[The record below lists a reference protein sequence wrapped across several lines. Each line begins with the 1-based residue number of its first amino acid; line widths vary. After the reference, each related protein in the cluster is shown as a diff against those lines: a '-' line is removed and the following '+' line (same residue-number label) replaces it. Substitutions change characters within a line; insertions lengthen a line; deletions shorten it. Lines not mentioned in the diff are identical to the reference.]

1 MLTLSQRL
9 SQQQKLSPQQI
20 QYQKL
25 LQLNTLALEQRIKTE
40 LELNPILEEELELAQ
55 ETDEK
60 EKDKDEET
68 TTDEIKDP
76 DNEEFS
82 LEDYMNDDDFDH
94 ERVYRGSDEEQFHPL
109 APVRETLS
117 EHLIEQ
123 LNMLNLSEN
132 LNRLGEEI
140 IGNLD
145 DAGYLKR
152 GLGEILN
159 ELELFENIKVDPEE
173 AENLLKRIQLFD
185 PLGIAS
191 RNLQECLLVQI
202 KNIKNADQ
210 YYRYIAEKMLVEFYD
225 DFTKRRFDILKQK
238 MNLTDETL
246 RETVDLIQSMNPKPG
261 EGNIDSA
268 EMNQISPDFVIEKVE
283 NDYVI
288 TLNDRS
294 MPSVTISKQY
304 LEMFESNRRRGKKSN
319 REKETY
325 KFLREKFESAKWF
338 IACIQQRRDTLM
350 KIMQAIFQR
359 QYEFFEKGPKA
370 LRPMIYKDIAQE
382 INMDISTISRVVNGK
397 YVQSPQGIHELKYFF
412 SEGLAT
418 DTGDEVSNKH
428 IKERLKEIID
438 REDKRKP
445 FSDDKLA
452 ELLNDEGIHI
462 ARRTVAKYREQ
473 LRLPVARLRK
483 ELS

>member
-40 LELNPILEEELELAQ
+40 LELNPILEEEMELQQ
-55 ETDEK
+55 ETEDK
-60 EKDKDEET
+60 EKDEDSI
-68 TTDEIKDP
+68 TDEITDP

-82 LEDYMNDDDFDH
+82 LEDYMNDDDQDH
-94 ERVYRGSDEEQFHPL
+94 ERVYRGSDEEQFQPL

-117 EHLIEQ
+117 EHLLEQ
-123 LNMLNLSEN
+123 LNMLNLDGDRH
-132 LNRLGEEI
+132 RLGEEI

-159 ELELFENIKVDPEE
+159 ELELFDHIKIDPEV
-173 AENLLKRIQLFD
+173 AESLLARIQLFD
-185 PLGIAS
+185 PLAIAS
-191 RNLQECLLVQI
+191 RSLQECLLVQI
-202 KNIKNADQ
+202 RNMKNADD

-246 RETVDLIQSMNPKPG
+246 RETVDLIQSLNPKPG
-261 EGNIDSA
+261 EGNISSA
-268 EMNQISPDFVIEKVE
+268 EMNQISPDFIIEKVE

-304 LEMFESNRRRGKKSN
+304 LEMFESNRKRGKKST

-350 KIMQAIFQR
+350 KIMQAIFHR
-359 QYEFFEKGPKA
+359 QFQFFEKGPKA
-370 LRPMIYKDIAQE
+370 LTPMIYKDIAQE

-418 DTGDEVSNKH
+418 DTGEEVSNKH

-438 REDKRKP
+438 KEDKRKP

-452 ELLNDEGIHI
+452 ELLNQEGIHI

-483 ELS
+483 EL

>member
-40 LELNPILEEELELAQ
+40 LELNPILEEELELSQ

-60 EKDKDEET
+60 DKDKEEET
-68 TTDEIKDP
+68 TTDEVKDP

-123 LNMLNLSEN
+123 LNMLNLDEN

-145 DAGYLKR
+145 DGGYLKR

-159 ELELFENIKVDPEE
+159 ELELFDHIKIDPEE

-185 PLGIAS
+185 PLGIAC
-191 RNLQECLLVQI
+191 RDLQECLLVQI
-202 KNIKNADQ
+202 RNGKNFDP
-210 YYRYIAEKMLVEFYD
+210 YYRYIAEKMLMEFYD
-225 DFTKRRFDILKQK
+225 DFTKRRFDVLRQK
-238 MNLTDETL
+238 MDLSDETL
-246 RETVDLIQSMNPKPG
+246 KETVNLIQSLNPKPG

-268 EMNQISPDFVIEKVE
+268 EMNQISPDFIIEKVE

-418 DTGDEVSNKH
+418 DNGEEVSNKH

-438 REDKRKP
+438 KEDKRKP

-452 ELLNDEGIHI
+452 ELLNEEGIHI

-483 ELS
+483 EL